1 MLCCRPADDEEA
13 VPLSSWLRLKS
24 EPQKCSEPERSFE
37 DTEDKTV
44 LSDDLEALL
53 R

>member
-1 MLCCRPADDEEA
+1 VDDEEA
-13 VPLSSWLRLKS
+13 LPLSSWLRLKS
-24 EPQKCSEPERSFE
+24 DPQKCSDPDRSLE
-37 DTEDKTV
+37 DTEDNTV